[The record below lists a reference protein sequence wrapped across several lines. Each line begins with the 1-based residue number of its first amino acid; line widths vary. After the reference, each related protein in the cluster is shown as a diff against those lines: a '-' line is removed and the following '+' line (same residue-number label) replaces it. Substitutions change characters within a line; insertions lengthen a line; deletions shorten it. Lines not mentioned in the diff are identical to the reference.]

1 MNNKDNINIIA
12 STIINIGNSEKG
24 TFQKY
29 VRINDIIGKKC
40 ELNLVILNLFFENYD
55 HSQTSKNS
63 IGSIKSYG
71 VNTYQ
76 DIVCNYNED
85 KISIIIN
92 MNKLKNFLKK
102 LRKFIFLEFMM
113 DMGGRILR
121 ISRR

>member
-1 MNNKDNINIIA
+1 LNNKDNINIIA

>member
-71 VNTYQ
+71 VNTFQ

>member
-29 VRINDIIGKKC
+29 VRIKDIIGKKC

-63 IGSIKSYG
+63 IGSLKSYG

-113 DMGGRILR
+113 DMGGRMLR

>member
-113 DMGGRILR
+113 DMGGRMLR

>member
-102 LRKFIFLEFMM
+102 LRKFIFFEFMM
-113 DMGGRILR
+113 DMGGRMLR

>member
-63 IGSIKSYG
+63 IGPIKSYG